1 MLFELFLPLY
11 VASVAILLL
20 VLRAGASRV
29 FFDVVGTF
37 QAERLISDARAK
49 VAVFEGLMLDGLS
62 GIAESAGLLDDQLQ
76 AVVDSTVPLARQI
89 AEARIEFEKF
99 ANFAEAAT
107 VESEIIAFGESIGFT
122 ADQALNAGS
131 RMAQL
136 SGVLGGGATVG
147 AATEMGI
154 TFGLIGGMETQ
165 DAMTRLI
172 NLQQQTGFM
181 QGELTK
187 GQFDMM
193 SAEQQANIVRQNS
206 IALLDSLNTVENR
219 SSATMSQITFVMNQ
233 FASSAQLAGD
243 SIHFM
248 AGASAT
254 LIEAGEE
261 QGKAGRA
268 LRMMYARLG
277 ADTGGSTAILAKY
290 GIAVNDATGQMR
302 SMEDIMGDIAKS
314 NIMNN
319 KAELKRVAQ
328 AIAGNDHY
336 VRAIKLMEGYD
347 RAMQLTTESSQGLDS
362 ATSELNRR
370 LEDEAVQLQLAEA
383 RLDNAK
389 AALGDALIPAMTAAT
404 RQQAMMNEAFAQIAS
419 TGIGGFFTDLTFG
432 VQQFVKSFAP
442 FGEAMLNVISMNV
455 SLKTQ
460 ETIMRGL
467 SGQDIARASAYG
479 MRNAQE
485 ATSLENLRQEL
496 GIVDQ
501 LTMKRFQELSLQQ
514 VKLKSLVQIRSM
526 QQVAHLQDLN
536 SIKQRE
542 QSLMKQYKDEVALI
556 QQVTSANTMKSQG
569 EIADMYR
576 AQQRLHT
583 EQRRLNVARQ
593 GVDTQNVI
601 AATLDGINIRT
612 RMGLSLDE
620 RRAALMEREVVQD
633 KVAIA
638 LGEAELQN
646 QQEILQSER
655 IIQQIKQNNVL
666 LTREEV
672 GFKRTNTGLLQ
683 LEINTAKLKGQS
695 IQEQLNSLR
704 QLKFAE
710 LEHAIQSKQN
720 IANTQQETFA
730 QKVLS
735 QSFTAASIEVANALK
750 NKANM
755 QKINQIVTEHSHR
768 ASMRLAGVYHVEAG
782 ALQQVIAQLPG
793 FNIHMQVAAQ
803 REEAM
808 GKAAMIASQRMMMLN
823 ASLGIISMALSTMA
837 TFMGDSEA
845 AQDAMQASMVIMTA
859 SMIVGTGSMF
869 KLTGQTMQSAGAMMA
884 HSGANAVYTAS
895 ANTATGATNRLKT
908 ALIRSGIMAA
918 VVAVGYAIS
927 FLIPNSDSASDSM
940 DGLGD
945 SVKQLSENVSVTAA
959 DLARMNEELDG
970 LSAKQIAVKQI
981 ENQEEILELEK
992 QYRDATNETTKDI
1005 IEGKLKALG
1014 AEKKLLSDI
1023 AMLRLSE
1030 QVGAGTYDR
1039 AFLQKMYDNAR
1050 AYTDAAD
1057 DLAEAES
1064 FDKKWTPEWAEDLLY
1079 GQDDMIADAEDAFD
1093 AAADAMV
1100 IGFDKGS
1107 AAFDLANIAENFE
1120 EFLALISNYG
1130 IETKEN
1136 LEQIAGGTGQA
1147 IDDNIVEPIEKA
1159 KRAMMDFGNEREE
1172 LFFGMKAG
1180 NITGDMLKQVVN
1192 KGVETLINTTELIMN
1207 NTFNGMTTRGA
1218 ANEIIRMVEDSLA
1231 EKGVN
1236 LAD

>member
-62 GIAESAGLLDDQLQ
+62 GIAESAGLLDEQLQ
-76 AVVDSTVPLARQI
+76 SVVDTTVPLARQI

-147 AATEMGI
+147 VASEMGI

-181 QGELTK
+181 QGQLTK

-277 ADTGGSTAILAKY
+277 ANTGENAEILAKY
-290 GIAVNDATGQMR
+290 NIAVKDSSGQLR
-302 SMEDIMGDIAKS
+302 SMEDILGDIAKS
-314 NIMNN
+314 RIMDSD
-319 KAELKRVAQ
+319 AEKMRVAQ

-362 ATSELNRR
+362 ATEELNRR
-370 LEDEAVQLQLAEA
+370 LEDEAVQLQRAEA
-383 RLDNAK
+383 RLENAK

-432 VQQFVKSFAP
+432 VQQFVRSFAP

-496 GIVDQ
+496 GLVDQ

-514 VKLKSLVQIRSM
+514 VKLKGLIQIRSM
-526 QQVAHLQDLN
+526 QQVAHLQDLT
-536 SIKQRE
+536 SIRQRE
-542 QSLMKQYKDEVALI
+542 NTLMKQYREEVALI
-556 QQVTSANTMKSQG
+556 QQVTTANNTKSQA
-569 EIADMYR
+569 ELSSMHR
-576 AQQRLHT
+576 AQQRLVT
-583 EQRRLNVARQ
+583 EQRTLNTLRM
-593 GVDTQNVI
+593 GINEMNVI
-601 AATLDGINIRT
+601 NN
-612 RMGLSLDE
+612 
-620 RRAALMEREVVQD
+620 ALMTMNMKKLEGLTLEERQKKLATD
-633 KVAIA
+633 KNIQNRVAIA

-646 QQEILQSER
+646 QQEILMSEN
-655 IIQQIKQNNVL
+655 IINQIKKSNAL
-666 LTREEV
+666 ITREEV
-672 GFKRTNTGLLQ
+672 MLKKTATGDYM
-683 LEINTAKLKGQS
+683 LEVNANKLKGQS

-720 IANTQQETFA
+720 IMNTGQETFA
-730 QKVLS
+730 QRTLT
-735 QSFTAASIEVANALK
+735 QTMQAASAEVVKALGQ
-750 NKANM
+750 KANM

-768 ASMRLAGVYHVEAG
+768 AAMKLANVYHVEAG
-782 ALQQVIAQLPG
+782 ALQRVIAQLPG

-803 REEAM
+803 KEEAM
-808 GKAAMIASQRMMMLN
+808 GRAAMIASQRMMMLN

-859 SMIVGTGSMF
+859 SMVVGMKSMF
-869 KLTGQTMQSAGAMMA
+869 GLTHQTMQSAGAMMA
-884 HSGANAVYTAS
+884 HSGANTIYTS
-895 ANTATGATNRLKT
+895 TANVATGATNRLKT
-908 ALIRSGIMAA
+908 ALIRTGIGAA
-918 VVAVGYAIS
+918 IVGVGFLIS
-927 FLIPNSDSASDSM
+927 ALIPNSDDASESI
-940 DGLGD
+940 DGLDD
-945 SVKQLSENVSVTAA
+945 SVKSLSENVAITAS
-959 DLARMNEELDG
+959 DVARMNAELEG
-970 LSAKQIAVKQI
+970 MSVIQIGELQV
-981 ENQEEILELEK
+981 ENQEQILELEK

-1014 AEKKLLSDI
+1014 AEKQLLSDI
-1023 AMLRLSE
+1023 ALMRLSE

-1039 AFLQKMYDNAR
+1039 AFLQKMFDNAR

-1057 DLAEAES
+1057 ELAEAES

-1079 GQDDMIADAEDAFD
+1079 GQDDMIADAEKAFEE
-1093 AAADAMV
+1093 AGNAMV
-1100 IGFDKGS
+1100 VGFDKGS
-1107 AAFDLANIAENFE
+1107 AAFDLANTAENFE
-1120 EFLALISNYG
+1120 QFLELIQNFGY
-1130 IETKEN
+1130 ETKES
-1136 LEQIAGGTGQA
+1136 LENASGGLEDV
-1147 IDDNIVEPIEKA
+1147 IDDNIVGPIEAARKTLE
-1159 KRAMMDFGNEREE
+1159 DFGNEREE